1 MIDRMNI
8 LVAILIFSII
18 IVIHELGHFLLA
30 VKNGIFV
37 TEFSIGMGP
46 RIITWVKTEKGY
58 RPRLFL
64 SQHEFEHTAE
74 WKDTTKYSIKILPL
88 GGSCMMLGEDEFS
101 EDDRAFNK
109 KGVWARISVIF
120 AGPLFNFILAFILA
134 MFITGVVGYDPADIL
149 DVTVDSPA
157 DLAGLQAGDTITH
170 INGKRIDIARELD
183 TYFYMNPLNGEDIR
197 LTYEREGVS
206 NTVTITPIKQKT
218 YWLGFYY
225 MGDNSRV
232 TVTDLFENMPMVN
245 AGIKVGDVITA
256 VDGNEIASGKEFS
269 EYFKANPL
277 ADKPIQITYE
287 RDGVEQTIEVTP
299 TLYSDGYSIGTKI
312 NYAREKTDVLGVI
325 KYSAVEVKYWIVST
339 IQGLGQLV
347 SGRVSTDDIAGPVGI
362 FNMIGETYTES
373 KSEGTLSVL
382 INLAYISILLSANL
396 GVMNLLPIPALDGGR
411 LVFLFIELFR
421 GKPIDQNKEGLVH
434 MIGLVALMILMVF
447 VMFNDISRLF

>member
-1 MIDRMNI
+1 M
-8 LVAILIFSII
+8 FS
-18 IVIHELGHFLLA
+18 
-30 VKNGIFV
+30 
-37 TEFSIGMGP
+37 
-46 RIITWVKTEKGY
+46 
-58 RPRLFL
+58 
-64 SQHEFEHTAE
+64 
-74 WKDTTKYSIKILPL
+74 
-88 GGSCMMLGEDEFS
+88 
-101 EDDRAFNK
+101 
-109 KGVWARISVIF
+109 
-120 AGPLFNFILAFILA
+120 
-134 MFITGVVGYDPADIL
+134 TGVVGYDPADIL

>member
-1 MIDRMNI
+1 MNI
-8 LVAILIFSII
+8 IIAILIFSII

-46 RIITWVKTEKGY
+46 RIVTLVKTDKGY
-58 RPRLFL
+58 RPRFFL
-64 SQHEFEHTAE
+64 SHHEYEHTPE

-149 DVTVDSPA
+149 DVTIDSPA
-157 DLAGLQAGDTITH
+157 DLAGLEAGDTITH
-170 INGKRIDIARELD
+170 INGKRIEIARELD
-183 TYFYMNPLNGEDIR
+183 TYFYMNPLNGEDIS
-197 LTYEREGVS
+197 LTYERDGVS
-206 NTVTITPIKQKT
+206 KTTTITPLKVKT

-225 MGDNSRV
+225 MGDSSKV
-232 TVTDLFENMPMVN
+232 TVTELFENMPMIN

-256 VDGNEIASGKEFS
+256 VNGKKIATGKEFS
-269 EYFKANPL
+269 QYFKENPL
-277 ADKPIQITYE
+277 QDKAVQITYE

-299 TLYSDGYSIGTKI
+299 TLYSDGYTIGTKI
-312 NYAREKTDVLGVI
+312 NYAREKTNVLGVI

-347 SGRVSTDDIAGPVGI
+347 RGRVSTDDIAGPVGI
-362 FNMIGETYTES
+362 FNMIGETYQES
-373 KSEGTLSVL
+373 RSEGTLFVF

-411 LVFLFIELFR
+411 LVFLFIELLR